1 MYYSIIFEKN
11 LIEQASKR
19 ISIKKKMINKFML
32 SNTKKVSYVNKKV
45 NLCVVRCC
53 FFKNLVAFLLGRIRK
68 YLCLAEQ
75 SRS

>member
-1 MYYSIIFEKN
+1 MYYSIILEKN
-11 LIEQASKR
+11 LIEQALKR
-19 ISIKKKMINKFML
+19 ISIKKMINKFML
-32 SNTKKVSYVNKKV
+32 SNIKKVSYVNKKV

>member
-1 MYYSIIFEKN
+1 MYYSIILEKN
-11 LIEQASKR
+11 LIEQALKR
-19 ISIKKKMINKFML
+19 ISIKKMINKFML

>member
-19 ISIKKKMINKFML
+19 TSIKKNDQQIHA
-32 SNTKKVSYVNKKV
+32 NTKKVSYVNKKV